1 MPIILRCPHRR
12 THRLCCRYYI
22 VQQGKVNALALMK
35 DDDRLQLLKEVAGTR
50 VYEERR
56 QESLKIIQVLS
67 TLTYFRIIYQV
78 SVGRS

>member
-1 MPIILRCPHRR
+1 M
-12 THRLCCRYYI
+12 
-22 VQQGKVNALALMK
+22 QQGKVNALALMK

-67 TLTYFRIIYQV
+67 TLTYFRTIYQV
-78 SVGRS
+78 SIGRS